1 MQTLDPYISAFQEG
15 TQVPSIIWKVTL
27 RTPPPSESE
36 ELYVDVDVSERLM
49 NEPNIADSA
58 DYRENLTY
66 INEIGVKLNNAD
78 KVLTNEA
85 GNGILD
91 TDAPIEIYIDGYYD
105 VDNGDD
111 YLIRKFGGWLDRGR
125 MKTDSVRMNC
135 ELLAYSYFGKAERVS
150 GLNVCRRYMD
160 DNGLR
165 LYTAKV
171 WVTDAYITGFEL
183 KKGLHYITTF
193 FDTNPKAYLDDGD
206 PVILT
211 FDDETVLEN
220 ADGTEK
226 VKVYYSGFDHAE
238 ERISTLI
245 VRSQGQYLETYY
257 YYATVEEIVRKC
269 FESIG
274 ITNTYIQNYTIDTF
288 DGRQIISGSNRI
300 DNTADQFIPIAIE
313 FDGTDKYYIAGAFT
327 GSPNT
332 NQIWE
337 YNRTTAA
344 IRLIY
349 ETTLNDNTK
358 YKLVYDRDE
367 LVLLAFIDSV
377 EGEDSGFIQK
387 FVITDLGASNTTLLD
402 DSQYDSVN
410 PYYRFHYSKFLKKFI
425 YLGLDGATKTMF
437 ELDLDGVQTAITTDA
452 NFELNG
458 FSCIYES
465 GSTVIFYYIKN
476 DSGTRK
482 LYKRTYGT
490 GWSEVY
496 VADWFDAGDYNNWYG
511 YNFIAEGKLFITNFG
526 VSRFLNVA
534 AGTFTADLTP
544 ADTRI
549 YSPFE
554 SNGKLFVI
562 LKDTTDNSQKL
573 ASFTANVLSNET
585 DEINP
590 YDIVQTPALYGFQQI
605 CEYVSTDL
613 AVLSKYPALMLRF
626 AAKFTPL
633 IEGEFDTSGMTVRD
647 ILQELANN
655 FLGYVKVTPGKKGYF
670 IGRDK
675 YSFDD
680 TLTFKRD
687 YNKERTTERIYNE
700 SYDRVEITNGN
711 TIDKYGEDGIVDLNI
726 KSLEL
731 RFLPDGF
738 LKDYAKYF
746 LEYYETKRKILKI
759 KYPPTFY
766 NYENLDKADL
776 SDFGIE
782 GEGVIHK
789 VSPKKS
795 SCEFE
800 ILIQ

>member
-1 MQTLDPYISAFQEG
+1 MQSLDPYILELQEG
-15 TQVPSIIWKVTL
+15 TQVPSIIWKVIL
-27 RTPPPSESE
+27 RLPLPSDSE
-36 ELYVDVDVSERLM
+36 TEYNDIDISERLM
-49 NEPNIADSA
+49 NEPNISDTA

-78 KVLTNEA
+78 KALTNEA

-91 TDAPIEIYIDGYYD
+91 TDDPIEIFIDGYYD
-105 VDNGDD
+105 AENGEDFT
-111 YLIRKFGGWLDRGR
+111 IRKFGGWIDRDR
-125 MKTDSVRMNC
+125 MKTDSVKMNC

-171 WVTDAYITGFEL
+171 WVTDAHISGYEL

-193 FDTNPKAYLDDGD
+193 FDTNPKAKLDDGD
-206 PVILT
+206 PVILL
-211 FDDETVLEN
+211 FDSETTLSN
-220 ADGTEK
+220 ADGSQK

-238 ERISTLI
+238 ERVSTMI
-245 VRSQGQYLETYY
+245 VRSQGQYPETYY
-257 YYATVEEIVRKC
+257 YFATIEEIVRKC

-274 ITNTYIQNYTIDTF
+274 ITNMFIQNYTIDTF
-288 DGRQIISGSNRI
+288 DGRQIISGSNRV
-300 DNTADQFIPIAIE
+300 DNTADQFIPVAIE

-327 GSPNT
+327 GSPNK

-358 YKLVYDRDE
+358 YKLIYDRDE
-367 LVLLAFIDSV
+367 QVLLAFIDSV
-377 EGEDSGFIQK
+377 EDEDPGFIQK
-387 FVITDLGASNTTLLD
+387 FVINDAGATNTTLLFD
-402 DSQYDSVN
+402 LQYDSVN

-425 YLGLDGATKTMF
+425 YLGLDGSTKTMF
-437 ELDLDGVQTAITTDA
+437 ELDLDGVQTDITTDA

-476 DSGTRK
+476 VSGTRK

-496 VADWFDAGDYNNWYG
+496 VADWFDAGNYNNWYG
-511 YNFIAEGKLFITNFG
+511 YKFVAEGKVFITNFE

-534 AGTFTADLTP
+534 AGTFSADLTP

-554 SNGKLFVI
+554 SNGKLFVVT
-562 LKDTTDNSQKL
+562 KDADNLQKL
-573 ASFTANVLSNET
+573 ASFTADVLSYET
-585 DEINP
+585 EVIAP
-590 YDIVQTPALYGFQQI
+590 YDIVQSPALFGFQQI

-613 AVLSKYPALMLRF
+613 AVLSKYPALMLRY
-626 AAKFTPL
+626 ASKFTSL
-633 IEGEFDTSGMTVRD
+633 IEGEFDTSGMTVRE

-655 FLGYVKVTPGKKGYF
+655 FLGYVKVSPGKKGYF
-670 IGRDK
+670 IGRNK
-675 YSFDD
+675 YNFED
-680 TLTFKRD
+680 TLVFKRD
-687 YNKERTTERIYNE
+687 YNKERIAERVYNE
-700 SYDRVEITNGN
+700 RYDRVEITNGSTADN
-711 TIDKYGEDGIVDLNI
+711 YGEDGIDLNI

-746 LEYYETKRKILKI
+746 LEYYDTKRKIIKI

-776 SDFGIE
+776 TDYGYE
-782 GEGVIHK
+782 GEGIIHK

-800 ILIQ
+800 ILI